1 MMTTTMMTMT
11 KRVVDRWKGET
22 ERNKIFCKFLRLVH
36 KLPSD
41 MEHDV
46 LVLCL
51 VTLSVFYFSAYDP
64 TEYEHLAVTPEI
76 KEFFSYITRY
86 VRHIGVRVVK

>member
-1 MMTTTMMTMT
+1 M
-11 KRVVDRWKGET
+11 RLRET
-22 ERNKIFCKFLRLVH
+22 RFFCKFLRLAH

-51 VTLSVFYFSAYDP
+51 MTLSVFLFVFRAYDP

-86 VRHIGVRVVK
+86 VRHISVRVVK